1 MRHIVDSQV
10 LFSLPLGQEVDR
22 DCSIRLPQMTNRRK
36 VRCFHKMML
45 SWRKLMPFPRRLL
58 LQAGRS
64 ALRSV
69 PSWYALTVYTSNF
82 ACRQM
87 VCLLQAKGNCR
98 RMAVSVTLSDSRWI
112 YLDWHISGFGLQ
124 MIGVIRVAAWF
135 SSCCFVLLSIS
146 SNVLLKCLSSLDKT
160 ALLVKMNPKA
170 IPHAQS
176 SRFVLQLQG

>member
-22 DCSIRLPQMTNRRK
+22 DCSIRLPHMTNRSK
-36 VRCFHKMML
+36 VRCFHKRML
-45 SWRKLMPFPRRLL
+45 LARRPL